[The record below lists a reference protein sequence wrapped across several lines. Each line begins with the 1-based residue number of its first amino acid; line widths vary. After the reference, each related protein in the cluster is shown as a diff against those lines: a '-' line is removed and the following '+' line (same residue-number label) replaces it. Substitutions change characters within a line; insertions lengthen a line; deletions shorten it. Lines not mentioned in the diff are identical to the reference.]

1 MTGMG
6 EYTTVSPQGSFLPV
20 RRPLPLPSAGLCTR
34 QHARRRRSGFA
45 FRRAVTGQALTAV
58 LVSLLVAVC
67 LIGLWA
73 TYALRSAYDRE
84 AQHRTR
90 TEAQLTAHRLATRF
104 STGQGIAEPL
114 TPDLLPS
121 DLTTAVGVYDHLG
134 RRCTAVVHNDPAG
147 ELVLPDHLAV
157 AVPDQETGRYVHGVW
172 SLTVPLR
179 RADGERLGSLH
190 LLAHHRRA
198 QLSGVVLRVAYEL
211 PLWLV
216 VGAAG
221 LWLMRSVFLS
231 GRSAARA
238 YAKPPASVEVVMA
251 GYQEVIDRLQSAGR
265 ELERLRTDAEH
276 RALVQAE
283 FSDRLIASIPDALVV
298 VDEHGTTVLANLTAQ
313 RLFGRPPGIPFREFF
328 ADVPELQNLV
338 AAGLQDGGVRRQ
350 SDITA
355 LIGGHQRTL
364 EASVAPIPGAAS
376 VLCLIA
382 NITELAAL
390 RATAQARETMTSLG
404 DMAAGIAHEFK
415 NSLATMDGYAR
426 LLMQDVPDNPA
437 ARALRDEVRHLTQ
450 VVSDFLTFARP
461 LRPVMAPVDLAG
473 VVEEV
478 VTLLREDFRR
488 QAVTLVLPESLP
500 VIPGDATLLRR
511 VFENLFR
518 NALEAIPDDAPVREV
533 RLRAITGP
541 EDVTLLV
548 EDSGTGFPP
557 EVTANLFLP
566 FFTTKKQGHGL
577 GLAIVRKIIVS
588 HNGRIEACNLPAG
601 GAQFRISL
609 PLRIRVET

>member
-1 MTGMG
+1 MT
-6 EYTTVSPQGSFLPV
+6 V
-20 RRPLPLPSAGLCTR
+20 RFCL
-34 QHARRRRSGFA
+34 
-45 FRRAVTGQALTAV
+45 RRAMIGQALTAV
-58 LVSLLVAVC
+58 LVALLVTVC

-73 TYALRSAYDRE
+73 TYTLRSAYDRE

-90 TEAQLTAHRLATRF
+90 TEAQLTAQRLATRF
-104 STGQGIAEPL
+104 STGQGITEPL

-134 RRCTAVVHNDPAG
+134 RRCTAVVRNDPAG
-147 ELVLPDHLAV
+147 ELALPDNLDV
-157 AVPDQETGRYVHGVW
+157 ANSDREETRYLHGVW
-172 SLTVPLR
+172 ALTVPLR
-179 RADGERLGSLH
+179 KADGERLGHLH
-190 LLAHHRRA
+190 LLTRHRQA
-198 QLSGVVLRVAYEL
+198 QLSGVVLRVAYEF

-231 GRSAARA
+231 GRSAARS
-238 YAKPPASVEVVMA
+238 YASPPASVEFVMA

-276 RALVQAE
+276 RALAQAE

-298 VDEHGTTVLANLTAQ
+298 VDRHGTTVLANLTAQ
-313 RLFGRPPGIPFREFF
+313 QLFSRSPGIPFREFF
-328 ADVPELQNLV
+328 ADVPDIQNLV
-338 AAGLQDGGVRRQ
+338 AAGLQDEGVHRQ

-364 EASVAPIPGAAS
+364 DASVAPIPGAAS

-404 DMAAGIAHEFK
+404 EMAAGIAHEFK

-426 LLMQDVPDNPA
+426 LLMQDVPDNLA
-437 ARALRDEVRHLTQ
+437 AQALRDEVRHLTQ
-450 VVSDFLTFARP
+450 VVADFLTFARP

-473 VVEEV
+473 VVAEV
-478 VTLLREDFRR
+478 ATLLREDFLR
-488 QAVTLVLPESLP
+488 QAVTLSLPEALP
-500 VIPGDATLLRR
+500 VIPGDAALLRR

-533 RLRAITGP
+533 RLRAVTSP
-541 EDVTLLV
+541 EEVTLFF
-548 EDSGTGFPP
+548 EDSGRGFPP
-557 EVTANLFLP
+557 EVAANLFIP

-601 GAQFRISL
+601 GAQFRVSL
-609 PLRIRVET
+609 PLRMHIEKRGISA

>member
-1 MTGMG
+1 M
-6 EYTTVSPQGSFLPV
+6 
-20 RRPLPLPSAGLCTR
+20 AGRFCL
-34 QHARRRRSGFA
+34 
-45 FRRAVTGQALTAV
+45 RRAMAGQALTAV
-58 LVSLLVAVC
+58 LVALLVTVC

-73 TYALRSAYDRE
+73 TYTLRSAYDRE

-90 TEAQLTAHRLATRF
+90 AEVQLTAHRLAARF
-104 STGQGIAEPL
+104 TAGQFITEPL
-114 TPDLLPS
+114 TPDWLPS
-121 DLTTAVGVYDHLG
+121 GLTMAVGIYDHLG
-134 RRCTAVVHNDPAG
+134 QRRTVVVRNDPTG
-147 ELVLPDHLAV
+147 ELALPDNLDV
-157 AVPDQETGRYVHGVW
+157 ANSDREETRYLHGVW
-172 SLTVPLR
+172 VLTVPLHK
-179 RADGERLGSLH
+179 ADGERLGHLH
-190 LLAHHRRA
+190 LLARHRQA

-221 LWLMRSVFLS
+221 LWLARSVFLS
-231 GRSAARA
+231 GRSSARA
-238 YAKPPASVEVVMA
+238 YANRPASVEFVMA

-276 RALVQAE
+276 RALVQTE

-328 ADVPELQNLV
+328 ADVPDLQNLV
-338 AAGLQDGGVRRQ
+338 AAGLQDGSVRRQ
-350 SDITA
+350 SDITV

-390 RATAQARETMTSLG
+390 RATAQARETLTSLG

-488 QAVTLVLPESLP
+488 REVTLVLPESLP
-500 VIPGDATLLRR
+500 VIPGDAALLRR
-511 VFENLFR
+511 AFENMFR

-541 EDVTLLV
+541 EDVTLLL

-557 EVTANLFLP
+557 EVAANLFLP

-609 PLRIRVET
+609 PLRIGVEK

>member
-1 MTGMG
+1 M
-6 EYTTVSPQGSFLPV
+6 
-20 RRPLPLPSAGLCTR
+20 A
-34 QHARRRRSGFA
+34 
-45 FRRAVTGQALTAV
+45 GQALTAV
-58 LVSLLVAVC
+58 LVALLVTVC

-73 TYALRSAYDRE
+73 TYTLRSAYDRE

-90 TEAQLTAHRLATRF
+90 AEVQLTAYRLAARF
-104 STGQGIAEPL
+104 TAGQFITEPL
-114 TPDLLPS
+114 TPDWLPS
-121 DLTTAVGVYDHLG
+121 GLTMAVGIYDHLG
-134 RRCTAVVHNDPAG
+134 QRRTVVVRNDPTG
-147 ELVLPDHLAV
+147 ELALPDNLDV
-157 AVPDQETGRYVHGVW
+157 ANSDREETRYLHGVW
-172 SLTVPLR
+172 VLTVPLHK
-179 RADGERLGSLH
+179 ADGERLGHLH
-190 LLAHHRRA
+190 LLARHRQA

-216 VGAAG
+216 MGAAG
-221 LWLMRSVFLS
+221 LWLARSVFLS
-231 GRSAARA
+231 GRSSARS
-238 YAKPPASVEVVMA
+238 YANRPASVEFVMA

-276 RALVQAE
+276 RALVQTE

-328 ADVPELQNLV
+328 ADVPDLQNLV
-338 AAGLQDGGVRRQ
+338 AAGLQDGSVRRQ
-350 SDITA
+350 SDITV

-390 RATAQARETMTSLG
+390 RATAQARETLTSLG

-488 QAVTLVLPESLP
+488 REVTLVLPESLP
-500 VIPGDATLLRR
+500 VIPGDAALLRR
-511 VFENLFR
+511 AFENLFR

-541 EDVTLLV
+541 EDVTLLL

-557 EVTANLFLP
+557 EVAANLFLP

-609 PLRIRVET
+609 PLRIGVEK

>member
-1 MTGMG
+1 M
-6 EYTTVSPQGSFLPV
+6 
-20 RRPLPLPSAGLCTR
+20 A
-34 QHARRRRSGFA
+34 
-45 FRRAVTGQALTAV
+45 GQALTAV
-58 LVSLLVAVC
+58 LVALLVTVC

-73 TYALRSAYDRE
+73 TYTLRSAYDRE

-90 TEAQLTAHRLATRF
+90 AEVQLTAYRLAARF
-104 STGQGIAEPL
+104 TAGQFITEPL
-114 TPDLLPS
+114 TPDWLPS
-121 DLTTAVGVYDHLG
+121 GLTMAVGIYDHLG
-134 RRCTAVVHNDPAG
+134 QRRTVVVRNDPTG
-147 ELVLPDHLAV
+147 ELALPDNLDV
-157 AVPDQETGRYVHGVW
+157 ANSDREETRYLHGVW
-172 SLTVPLR
+172 VLTVPLHK
-179 RADGERLGSLH
+179 ADGERLGHLH
-190 LLAHHRRA
+190 LLARHRQA

-221 LWLMRSVFLS
+221 LWLARSVFLS
-231 GRSAARA
+231 GRSSARA
-238 YAKPPASVEVVMA
+238 YANRPASVEFVMA

-276 RALVQAE
+276 RALVQTE

-328 ADVPELQNLV
+328 ADVPDLQNLV
-338 AAGLQDGGVRRQ
+338 AAGLQDGSVRRQ
-350 SDITA
+350 SDITV

-390 RATAQARETMTSLG
+390 RATAQARETLTSLG

-488 QAVTLVLPESLP
+488 REVTLVLPESLP
-500 VIPGDATLLRR
+500 VIPGDAALLRR
-511 VFENLFR
+511 AFENLFR

-541 EDVTLLV
+541 EDVTLLL

-557 EVTANLFLP
+557 EVAANLFLP

-609 PLRIRVET
+609 PLRIGVEK

>member
-1 MTGMG
+1 M
-6 EYTTVSPQGSFLPV
+6 
-20 RRPLPLPSAGLCTR
+20 AGWFCL
-34 QHARRRRSGFA
+34 
-45 FRRAVTGQALTAV
+45 RRAMAGQALTAV
-58 LVSLLVAVC
+58 LVALLVTVC

-73 TYALRSAYDRE
+73 TYTLRSAYDRE

-90 TEAQLTAHRLATRF
+90 AEVQLTAHRLAARF
-104 STGQGIAEPL
+104 TAGQFITEPL
-114 TPDLLPS
+114 TPDWLPS
-121 DLTTAVGVYDHLG
+121 GLTMAVGIYDHLG
-134 RRCTAVVHNDPAG
+134 QRRTVVVRNDPTG
-147 ELVLPDHLAV
+147 ELALPDNLDV
-157 AVPDQETGRYVHGVW
+157 ANSDREETRYLHGVW
-172 SLTVPLR
+172 VLTVPLHK
-179 RADGERLGSLH
+179 ADGERLGHLH
-190 LLAHHRRA
+190 LLARHRQA

-221 LWLMRSVFLS
+221 LWLARSVFLS
-231 GRSAARA
+231 GRSSARS
-238 YAKPPASVEVVMA
+238 YANRPASVEFVMA

-276 RALVQAE
+276 RALVQTE

-328 ADVPELQNLV
+328 ADVPDLQNLV
-338 AAGLQDGGVRRQ
+338 AAGLQDGSVRRQ
-350 SDITA
+350 SDITV

-390 RATAQARETMTSLG
+390 RATAQARETLTSLG

-488 QAVTLVLPESLP
+488 REVTLVLPESLP
-500 VIPGDATLLRR
+500 VIPGDAALLRR
-511 VFENLFR
+511 AFENLFR

-541 EDVTLLV
+541 EDVTLLL

-557 EVTANLFLP
+557 EVAANLFLP

-609 PLRIRVET
+609 PLRIGVEK

>member
-1 MTGMG
+1 M
-6 EYTTVSPQGSFLPV
+6 
-20 RRPLPLPSAGLCTR
+20 A
-34 QHARRRRSGFA
+34 
-45 FRRAVTGQALTAV
+45 GQALTAV
-58 LVSLLVAVC
+58 LVALLVTVC

-73 TYALRSAYDRE
+73 TYTLRSAYDRE

-90 TEAQLTAHRLATRF
+90 AEVQLTAHRLAARF
-104 STGQGIAEPL
+104 TAGQFITEPL
-114 TPDLLPS
+114 TPDWLPS
-121 DLTTAVGVYDHLG
+121 GLTMAVGIYDHLG
-134 RRCTAVVHNDPAG
+134 QRRTVVVRNDPTG
-147 ELVLPDHLAV
+147 ELALPDNLDV
-157 AVPDQETGRYVHGVW
+157 ANSDREETRYLHGVW
-172 SLTVPLR
+172 VLTVPLHK
-179 RADGERLGSLH
+179 ADGERLGHLH
-190 LLAHHRRA
+190 LLARHRQA

-221 LWLMRSVFLS
+221 LWLARSVFLS
-231 GRSAARA
+231 GRSSARA
-238 YAKPPASVEVVMA
+238 YANRPASVEFVMA

-276 RALVQAE
+276 RALVQTE

-328 ADVPELQNLV
+328 ADVPDLQNLV
-338 AAGLQDGGVRRQ
+338 AAGLQDGSVRRQ
-350 SDITA
+350 SDITV

-390 RATAQARETMTSLG
+390 RATAQARETLTSLG

-488 QAVTLVLPESLP
+488 REVTLVLPESLP
-500 VIPGDATLLRR
+500 VIPGDAALLRR
-511 VFENLFR
+511 AFENLFR

-541 EDVTLLV
+541 EDVTLLL

-557 EVTANLFLP
+557 EVAANLFLP

-609 PLRIRVET
+609 PLRIGVEK

>member
-1 MTGMG
+1 M
-6 EYTTVSPQGSFLPV
+6 
-20 RRPLPLPSAGLCTR
+20 A
-34 QHARRRRSGFA
+34 
-45 FRRAVTGQALTAV
+45 GQALTAV
-58 LVSLLVAVC
+58 LVALLVTVC

-90 TEAQLTAHRLATRF
+90 AEVQLTAHRLAARF
-104 STGQGIAEPL
+104 TAGQPITEPL
-114 TPDLLPS
+114 TPDWLPS
-121 DLTTAVGVYDHLG
+121 GLTMAVGIYDHLG
-134 RRCTAVVHNDPAG
+134 QRCTVVTNDPTG
-147 ELVLPDHLAV
+147 ELTLPDNLDVSGA
-157 AVPDQETGRYVHGVW
+157 DREETRREETRYVHGVW
-172 SLTVPLR
+172 ALTVPLHK
-179 RADGERLGSLH
+179 ADGERLGHRLGH
-190 LLAHHRRA
+190 LRLLARHRQA

-221 LWLMRSVFLS
+221 LWLARSVFLS
-231 GRSAARA
+231 GRSAARS
-238 YAKPPASVEVVMA
+238 YANRPASVEFVMA

-298 VDEHGTTVLANLTAQ
+298 VDEHGTTALANLTAQ

-338 AAGLQDGGVRRQ
+338 AAGLQDGGIRRQ

-382 NITELAAL
+382 NITELAVL

-450 VVSDFLTFARP
+450 VVADFLTFARP
-461 LRPVMAPVDLAG
+461 LRPVLAPVDLAG

-478 VTLLREDFRR
+478 VSLLKEDIRQRE
-488 QAVTLVLPESLP
+488 VTLSLPESLP
-500 VIPGDATLLRR
+500 VIPGDAALLRR

-557 EVTANLFLP
+557 EVAANLFLP

>member
-1 MTGMG
+1 M
-6 EYTTVSPQGSFLPV
+6 
-20 RRPLPLPSAGLCTR
+20 AGRFCL
-34 QHARRRRSGFA
+34 
-45 FRRAVTGQALTAV
+45 RRAMAGQALTAV
-58 LVSLLVAVC
+58 LVALLVTVC

-73 TYALRSAYDRE
+73 TYTLRSAYDRE

-90 TEAQLTAHRLATRF
+90 AEVQLTAYRLAARF
-104 STGQGIAEPL
+104 TAGQFITEPL
-114 TPDLLPS
+114 TPDWLPS
-121 DLTTAVGVYDHLG
+121 GLTMAVGIYDHLG
-134 RRCTAVVHNDPAG
+134 QRRTVVVRNDPTG
-147 ELVLPDHLAV
+147 ELALPDNLDV
-157 AVPDQETGRYVHGVW
+157 ANSDREETRYLHGVW
-172 SLTVPLR
+172 VLTVPLHK
-179 RADGERLGSLH
+179 ADGERLGHLH
-190 LLAHHRRA
+190 LLARHRQA

-221 LWLMRSVFLS
+221 LWLARSVFLS
-231 GRSAARA
+231 GRSSARA
-238 YAKPPASVEVVMA
+238 YANRPASVEFVMA

-276 RALVQAE
+276 RALVQTE

-328 ADVPELQNLV
+328 ADVPDLQNLV
-338 AAGLQDGGVRRQ
+338 AAGLQDGSVRRQ
-350 SDITA
+350 SDITV

-390 RATAQARETMTSLG
+390 RATAQARETLTSLG

-488 QAVTLVLPESLP
+488 REVTLVLPESLP
-500 VIPGDATLLRR
+500 VIPGDAALLRR
-511 VFENLFR
+511 AFENLFR

-557 EVTANLFLP
+557 EVAANLFLP

-609 PLRIRVET
+609 PLRIGVEK